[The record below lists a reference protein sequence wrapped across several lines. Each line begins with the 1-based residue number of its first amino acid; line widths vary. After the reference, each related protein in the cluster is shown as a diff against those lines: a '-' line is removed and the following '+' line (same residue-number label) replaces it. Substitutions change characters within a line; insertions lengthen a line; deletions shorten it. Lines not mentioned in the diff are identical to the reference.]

1 MPAPQGGGRPP
12 AKDAHLTPAQRRCTP
27 AACAIQACL
36 RRHAYAEAPCAATIR
51 AYHACVARVE
61 AEEGGEEGRGREKGG
76 GEEEGGGEG
85 DPEREGGEGKRG
97 GQGSQEGDGGK
108 GRRREGGG

>member
-1 MPAPQGGGRPP
+1 MPPSPPHGSRPP

-61 AEEGGEEGRGREKGG
+61 AEEGKGEVGEEWGGGEGGGGG
-76 GEEEGGGEG
+76 GEEE
-85 DPEREGGEGKRG
+85 
-97 GQGSQEGDGGK
+97 
-108 GRRREGGG
+108 REGGGGWEGKDRGHEGKGGKGGRGEGGA